1 MCCSAHFF
9 SRPSQSRAKLF
20 LVHSC
25 SLWLFPTHSSSLW
38 PTLAVSGAHELT
50 RSLLGTFRRGCVATV
65 YQALGAKV
73 SITTFGFRNFKT
85 ILACNLMD
93 IIHKTLKGLY
103 QWRRKSCHYKL
114 RILLL
119 FGDQFQNVLI
129 NPIIIRKFTFSYCV
143 TKPKL

>member
-73 SITTFGFRNFKT
+73 SFTSLSFRTFKT
-85 ILACNLMD
+85 ILACN
-93 IIHKTLKGLY
+93 IIDNINQTLKGLH

-119 FGDQFQNVLI
+119 FGDQFHNVLI
-129 NPIIIRKFTFSYCV
+129 NPITIRKFTFLYCA
-143 TKPKL
+143 TQLKL

>member
-38 PTLAVSGAHELT
+38 PSLAVSGAHELT

-73 SITTFGFRNFKT
+73 SSTKFSFRTFKT

-93 IIHKTLKGLY
+93 NIHQTLKGLH
-103 QWRRKSCHYKL
+103 QWRRKRCHCKL
-114 RILLL
+114 NILLHS
-119 FGDQFQNVLI
+119 GDQFYNVLT
-129 NPIIIRKFTFSYCV
+129 NSIIIRKFAFFILRDSA
-143 TKPKL
+143 